1 MKWFNVKSGYGFI
14 NRYAL
19 LILIKSKDQFATR
32 ASGASKD
39 LQACLSDKGYAC
51 PDSCPSFFHYTIIMF
66 TMMNPVHLSHIT
78 TFQYNKLE
86 QRIYILKIII

>member
-39 LQACLSDKGYAC
+39 LQACLSDKGCAC
-51 PDSCPSFFHYTIIMF
+51 PDKFFPLHNNNVHNDESCTPF
-66 TMMNPVHLSHIT
+66 THNNLSI
-78 TFQYNKLE
+78 FGNKE
-86 QRIYILKIII
+86 FIF